1 MPHSDPF
8 KESKLQ
14 HLQLFIYLIP
24 IFGFFPALWTLYRH
38 QGSREQQKVSRL
50 VVTLAVVWLLGYS
63 LLAME
68 AGQTSEL
75 LSLRVSLINALFT
88 SGYFLVCLGLMARLW
103 QRKSTRLPVLSQIAE
118 GVVRKNLSS

>member
-8 KESKLQ
+8 KENKLQ

-50 VVTLAVVWLLGYS
+50 VVTLAVIWLLGYS

-68 AGQTSEL
+68 AGQTAQL
-75 LSLRVSLINALFT
+75 LSLRISLINTLFT
-88 SGYFLVCLGLMARLW
+88 SGYFLVCLGLMVRLW
-103 QRKSTRLPVLSQIAE
+103 QRKSTRLPVISQIAE
-118 GVVRKNLSS
+118 GVVRKKLSS